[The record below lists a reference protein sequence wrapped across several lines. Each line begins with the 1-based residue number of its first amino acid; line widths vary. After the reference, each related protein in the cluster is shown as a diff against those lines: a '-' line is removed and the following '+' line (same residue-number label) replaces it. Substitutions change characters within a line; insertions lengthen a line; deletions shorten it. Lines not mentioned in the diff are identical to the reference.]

1 MKPGSHF
8 PALPGALLFLAGILL
23 EISLSLGVAWGEV
36 EASVY
41 SMQSQAAGLE
51 LNCPLMLSPAE
62 SGVVRAT
69 VTNTLDEAATP
80 NLTAD
85 ISRPGGDQRLTQT
98 LSLAP
103 HETQT
108 VQWTVNASDI
118 IYGRMI
124 LVNILQSRYKG
135 SQSDE
140 LSARQG
146 TCGILLLSLP
156 GLRGDETFRLLFAA
170 GLALLLTGTGLWL
183 RAHPELNE
191 QNRSLAHAGLVL
203 ACLST
208 LGLLA
213 SLPRWWGWILVF
225 DSIAL
230 ILLIVILTELVL
242 FPRSGKH

>member
-1 MKPGSHF
+1 MKPGAHF

-23 EISLSLGVAWGEV
+23 ELALSLGVAWGEV

-41 SMQSQAAGLE
+41 SIQSQAAGLE
-51 LNCPLMLSPAE
+51 MECPLMLSPTE
-62 SGVVRAT
+62 SGVVSAT
-69 VTNTLDEAATP
+69 ITNTLDETASP

-85 ISRPGGDQRLTQT
+85 ISRPGGDQRLSQT

-108 VQWTVNASDI
+108 IQWPVNASDT
-118 IYGRMI
+118 IYGRLI

-135 SQSDE
+135 LQSGE

-146 TCGILLLSLP
+146 ACGILLLSLL
-156 GLRGDETFRLLFAA
+156 GLKGVETFRLLFAA

-183 RAHPELNE
+183 RAHPELDE

-213 SLPRWWGWILVF
+213 SLPRWWGWILIL

-230 ILLIVILTELVL
+230 ILMIVILTELVL
-242 FPRSGKH
+242 FPRPGKP